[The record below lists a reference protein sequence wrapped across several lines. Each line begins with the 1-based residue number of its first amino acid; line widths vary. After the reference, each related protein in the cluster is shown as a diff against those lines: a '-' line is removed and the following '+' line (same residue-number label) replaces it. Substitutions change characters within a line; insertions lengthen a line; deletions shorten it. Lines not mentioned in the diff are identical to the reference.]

1 MTTEDISLREFE
13 QLTSLMFAAALE
25 PARWSDFLDALS
37 RVAGGIGTHM
47 FGHDIAARQSF
58 GLFYSHYA
66 EDYVD
71 SYLQYYAAKNPWASG
86 CFLAPQ
92 GVPVYSESVC
102 PRAELLRTEFHNDWL
117 RPQDDISA
125 GGGIILFRENDRM
138 FAIGGNIRQRD
149 EKRLQGRWMRLLGHI
164 GPFLQHAI
172 DINRALAAQAIEKA
186 ALAGGA
192 NASGNAI
199 LVLEGNGRIRFANP
213 AAQALIARGRP
224 LRVDLHGRLE
234 FVDEPARGLL
244 RRALHA
250 LERQAGE
257 IAARFVAASAHSL
270 NPANPPDIAHDCRT
284 ARFIPDA
291 LSTALPVALIDPNRP
306 CLLLTLTPLAP
317 TIHPLCRLAAA
328 WRLTP
333 SEAEIALLLG
343 DGLCTQEIAEQRQV
357 SVHTVRAQ
365 IKSLL
370 AKSSARRQAD
380 LVRQIVTLCGTG
392 GGTT

>member
-37 RVAGGIGTHM
+37 RAAGGVSTHM
-47 FGHDIAARQSF
+47 FGYDVAARQSF
-58 GLFYSHYA
+58 GLAYSHYA

-71 SYLQYYAAKNPWASG
+71 SYRQYYAEKNPWAPG
-86 CFLAPQ
+86 FFLAQP
-92 GVPVYSESVC
+92 GVPIDTDSMC
-102 PRAELLRTEFHNDWL
+102 PRAELAHTEFNNDWL
-117 RPQDDISA
+117 RPQGDISA
-125 GGGIILFRENDRM
+125 GGGIILFRERDRV
-138 FAIGGNIRQRD
+138 FAIGGNFRRRD
-149 EKRLQGRWMRLLGHI
+149 EDRLQARWMRLLGHV

-172 DINRALAAQAIEKA
+172 DINRVIATQAIEKV

-199 LVLEGNGRIRFANP
+199 LVLESDGRIRFANP
-213 AAQALIARGRP
+213 AAQALIACGRL
-224 LRVDLHGRLE
+224 LRIDLHGRLE
-234 FVDEPARGLL
+234 FAGEPAKSQL
-244 RRALHA
+244 RRALRA
-250 LERQAGE
+250 LERQNGE
-257 IAARFVAASAHSL
+257 IAARFVADS
-270 NPANPPDIAHDCRT
+270 PDVAHDCRT

-365 IKSLL
+365 IKALL
-370 AKSSARRQAD
+370 AKSGTRRQAD

-392 GGTT
+392 GGTG